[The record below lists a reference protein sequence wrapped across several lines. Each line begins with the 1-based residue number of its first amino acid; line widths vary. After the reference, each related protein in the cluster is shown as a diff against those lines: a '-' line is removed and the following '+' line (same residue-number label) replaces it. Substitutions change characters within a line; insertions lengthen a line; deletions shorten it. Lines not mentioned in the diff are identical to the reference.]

1 LLSEGNYRN
10 YGNYCNYKPNLYK
23 KLPFIINKKHKL
35 LDKLLWFDL
44 FRHRWRFMTKY
55 TGYSVYLFTK

>member
-1 LLSEGNYRN
+1 
-10 YGNYCNYKPNLYK
+10 
-23 KLPFIINKKHKL
+23 LPFIINKKHKL